1 MDELMS
7 GIEMQRLIVYTMK
20 ELMWVVSDT
29 VVMTHEQK
37 QQLVDKAYQLALK
50 FERDFVVN

>member
-1 MDELMS
+1 MDKLMS

-50 FERDFVVN
+50 FESDFVVN

>member
-1 MDELMS
+1 MDKLMS

>member
-50 FERDFVVN
+50 FESDFVVN